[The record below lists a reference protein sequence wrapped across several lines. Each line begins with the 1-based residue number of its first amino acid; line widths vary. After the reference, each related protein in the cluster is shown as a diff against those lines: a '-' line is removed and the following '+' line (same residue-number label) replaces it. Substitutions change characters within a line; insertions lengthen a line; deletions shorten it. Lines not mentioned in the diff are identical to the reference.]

1 MNFMRRT
8 AGLAVSAR
16 KRPDIAR
23 AIAATYATKPTTPT
37 TAAATGAGNIA
48 LHSRPPQ
55 HQRPRA
61 SSSPPSRLA
70 DGAAGLLA
78 AAACLAAAAAT
89 PDAHERPSCKRA
101 ERDGFPIIPKAEVAK
116 HKSAEAGGVWVTYE
130 GGVYDITEFIASHPG
145 GASRI
150 SMAAGG
156 ALEPFWKLYALH
168 KKDEVLGILKTLRI
182 GSLSVEDMAEEKSNA
197 DKDSDDP
204 YAKDPSRHP
213 FFVVNNPR
221 PFNAE
226 PPPELLLDAGF
237 ITPNE
242 LYYVRNHLPVPD
254 VDPET
259 YRLHVEVEGK
269 GARCVQYS
277 LADLK
282 NKFPHVKVVTAIQCA
297 GNRREDMTN
306 VKPVKGLGWSC
317 GAISNSEWT
326 GVLLRDVLEDAGV
339 DVNDPEGAG
348 IAHVQFEGLDRDLTT
363 CYGSSIPAGMAVD
376 PKGDVLLAFEMNGEP
391 IPRDHGFPIRAVVP
405 GVVGARNVKWLDKVI
420 ASKEESKNHWQQK
433 DYKGFNSSTDWD
445 TADFS
450 KSPAIQQLPI
460 NSAILSP
467 ADGSSVSQYD
477 DEVTVKG
484 YAVAGGGRAVV
495 RVDVSADGGETWT
508 TAELKPTSQ
517 PLYRTWAWTLWE
529 ASLPVPKD
537 KGEMKLVC
545 KAVDAGYNSQPERP
559 EPIWNIR
566 GVLSNSWHRVDVK
579 VSEDE

>member
-1 MNFMRRT
+1 MEFVRRT
-8 AGLAVSAR
+8 AGYAVLAG
-16 KRPDIAR
+16 KRPGVAR
-23 AIAATYATKPTTPT
+23 AIAATYTSATTTT
-37 TAAATGAGNIA
+37 TTTGAENLA
-48 LHSRPPQ
+48 LFSRPS
-55 HQRPRA
+55 HHHD
-61 SSSPPSRLA
+61 SSSSSLLA
-70 DGAAGLLA
+70 GGAAGLLA
-78 AAACLAAAAAT
+78 ASACLAAAAAT
-89 PDAHERPSCKRA
+89 PDAQERPSCKSAKRA
-101 ERDGFPIIPKAEVAK
+101 RERDGFPIISMAEVTK
-116 HKSAEAGGVWVTYE
+116 HKSAEAGGVWVTYA
-130 GGVYDITEFIASHPG
+130 GGVYDITEFIANHPG

-168 KKDEVLGILKTLRI
+168 KKDEVLDILRTLRI
-182 GSLSVEDMAEEKSNA
+182 GSLSLEDMAEEKSNA

-254 VDPET
+254 VDPEK

-326 GVLLRDVLEDAGV
+326 GVRLRDVLEHAGV
-339 DVNDPEGAG
+339 DVNDPEASG
-348 IAHVQFEGLDRDLTT
+348 IEHVQFEGLDRDLTT

-405 GVVGARNVKWLDKVI
+405 GVVGARNVKWLDKVV

-467 ADGSSVSQYD
+467 SDGCSVSQYD

-508 TAELKPTSQ
+508 SADLKPTSQ

-529 ASLPVPKD
+529 ASLPVPKG

-545 KAVDAGYNSQPERP
+545 KAIDAGYNSQPENP

-566 GVLSNSWHRVDVK
+566 GVLSNSWHRVSLK
-579 VSEDE
+579 VSNDE

>member
-1 MNFMRRT
+1 MMVYRRAASFVAS
-8 AGLAVSAR
+8 AG
-16 KRPDIAR
+16 KRAGFER
-23 AIAATYATKPTTPT
+23 SVVRG
-37 TAAATGAGNIA
+37 AAAAAAVERHKGTLAH
-48 LHSRPPQ
+48 LSRPSK
-55 HQRPRA
+55 HHHDA
-61 SSSPPSRLA
+61 SSSMA
-70 DGAAGLLA
+70 GAAGLLA
-78 AAACLAAAAAT
+78 AAACLSTAAVFQQ
-89 PDAHERPSCKRA
+89 DSQERPACKRA
-101 ERDGFPIIPKAEVAK
+101 AKAGGKRDGFPVISKAEVAK
-116 HKSAEAGGVWVTYE
+116 HKSAEAGGVWVTYD

-156 ALEPFWKLYALH
+156 ALEPFWQLYALH
-168 KKDEVLGILKTLRI
+168 MKDEVLDILKTLRI
-182 GSLSVEDMAEEKSNA
+182 GSLSLEDMAEHKSNA
-197 DKDSDDP
+197 DKNSDDP
-204 YAKDPSRHP
+204 YAKDPARHP

-237 ITPNE
+237 ITPND

-254 VDPET
+254 VDPDK

-269 GARCVQYS
+269 GARCLQYS
-277 LADLK
+277 LEDLK
-282 NKFPHVKVVTAIQCA
+282 TKFPQVKVVTAIQCA

-326 GVLLRDVLEDAGV
+326 GVLLRDVLENAGV
-339 DVNDPEGAG
+339 NVNDPESSG
-348 IAHVQFEGLDRDLTT
+348 IEHVQFEAGLDRDLTT

-391 IPRDHGFPIRAVVP
+391 IPRDHGFPVRAVVP

-450 KSPAIQQLPI
+450 KASLSPAIQQLPI

-508 TAELKPTSQ
+508 SAELKPTSQ

-529 ASLPVPKD
+529 ASLPVPKG

-566 GVLSNSWHRVDVK
+566 GVLSNSWHRVGLK
-579 VSEDE
+579 VEDE